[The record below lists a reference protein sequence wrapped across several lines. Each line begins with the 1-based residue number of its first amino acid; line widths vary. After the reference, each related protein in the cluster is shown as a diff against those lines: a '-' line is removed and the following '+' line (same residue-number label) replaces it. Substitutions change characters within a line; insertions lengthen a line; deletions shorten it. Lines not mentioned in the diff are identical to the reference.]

1 MNEMKNLKLYLSI
14 AAIAVAMLVNYGC
27 SEEFLDYNPKGVV
40 ASADLNSVENVE
52 KMVIAAYASL
62 GNDHFWAPYGNLF
75 PYGDIASDDSYKG
88 GGGNGDVI
96 DYDFVERF
104 TGMPTTLFYVN
115 RLWLHTYQAISR
127 TNDALKRINELTDAE
142 YPQKAQRIA
151 EMRFVRGFHEFNLKK
166 VYRRIVFVDEN
177 DPREDIVKI
186 SNVALSNDEG
196 WQRIAE
202 EFRAGVAALPD
213 VQAEEGRP
221 TRNSARA
228 YLAKTLLFKAYV
240 QDDAHQVVS
249 ITASELNEVVSLIDQ
264 IEATGEYDLFPDISD
279 NYLLATESGI
289 ESVWAIMRSF
299 ADGSPEGRSE
309 FSNMFNYTWGPG
321 GCCWFN
327 LPSQNL
333 AQAFKTDANGLPIF
347 DTFDDPP
354 ILSVVGDLMTNNVD
368 PRISHTMV
376 FLGQP
381 FKYEPEHTWSDG
393 WLRAPGVYGTIGP
406 SKMIAPQSE
415 RLPIGPLFTW
425 ARNTDQIRYAD
436 VLLWQAEALIELGR
450 QDEALPI
457 INRIRARAAT
467 STARLVFADGSPV
480 GNWVIGPYTTMG
492 DQANARKI
500 LRKERRLELAMEA
513 HRFFDLVRWGIA
525 GPTLNAYFASEG
537 QRREYLQTA
546 NFAVGQNEYF
556 PIAQSQIVISEG
568 LYEQNPGYR

>member
-1 MNEMKNLKLYLSI
+1 MKNLKLYLSI
-14 AAIAVAMLVNYGC
+14 AVTVAAMLTIYSC
-27 SEEFLDYNPKGVV
+27 SEGFLDYAPKGVV
-40 ASADLNSVENVE
+40 ASEDLSTPENIE

-127 TNDALKRINELTDAE
+127 TNDALNRINELTDAE
-142 YPQKAQRIA
+142 YPQKSERIA

-166 VYRRIVFVDEN
+166 VYKNLVFVDEN
-177 DPREDIVKI
+177 VPRDEIINI
-186 SNVALSNDEG
+186 SNRALSNDEG
-196 WQRIAE
+196 WAYIAD

-221 TRNSARA
+221 TKNAARA
-228 YLAKTLLFKAYV
+228 YLAKALLFKAYV
-240 QDDAHQVVS
+240 QNESHQVMS
-249 ITASELNEVVSLIDQ
+249 ITSSELNEVVSLVDQ
-264 IEATGEYDLFPDISD
+264 IEATGEYDLFPDMAD
-279 NYLLATESGI
+279 NYLVATESGI
-289 ESVWAIMRSF
+289 ESVWAIMRSRD
-299 ADGSPEGRSE
+299 DGSPEGRSE

-333 AQAFKTDANGLPIF
+333 AQSFKTDANGLPIF
-347 DTFDDPP
+347 DTFDDAP
-354 ILSVVGDLMTNNVD
+354 ILSVVEDLMTNNVD

-381 FKYEPEHTWSDG
+381 FKYEPESVWSDG

-415 RLPIGPLFTW
+415 RLAIGPLFTW
-425 ARNTDQIRYAD
+425 DRNTDQIRYAD
-436 VLLWQAEALIELGR
+436 VLLWKAEALIELGR

-457 INRIRARAAT
+457 INRIRARAAA
-467 STARLVFADGSPV
+467 STDRLVFGDGSPV
-480 GNWVIGPYTTMG
+480 GNWVIGPYATMG
-492 DQANARKI
+492 DQDNARKI

-525 GPTLNAYFASEG
+525 GEVINAYFQSEG
-537 QRREYLQTA
+537 QRREYLQSA
-546 NFAVGQNEYF
+546 NFTVGQNEYF
-556 PIAQSQIVISEG
+556 PIAESQITISGG
-568 LYEQNPGYR
+568 LYVQNPGYR